1 MVKCPGAGVIA
12 DVKEADVFARN
23 GVIHAIDKVLIKAR
37 KEGNNYSDLK

>member
-1 MVKCPGAGVIA
+1 MVKCPEAGVIA
-12 DVKEADVFARN
+12 DVEEADVFARN